1 MDISSSISNKASN
14 NVASTMFYNLANRVT
29 RNNTLDA
36 NFHDEAVQVIRNE
49 SNCALS
55 PSTNN
60 LLFFFY
66 AAGAAAFRPSPS
78 SSSPVYLSQ
87 FAKIFPIL
95 GLFVS
100 R

>member
-1 MDISSSISNKASN
+1 
-14 NVASTMFYNLANRVT
+14 MFYNLANRVT

-55 PSTNN
+55 PSTNT

-66 AAGAAAFRPSPS
+66 AAGAATFRPSPS